1 MKTGVCTDAGKIRE
15 INQDDYAIHENGC
28 CLYIIADGMGG
39 HQCGEIASR
48 MAVEVIS
55 EHVKKFM
62 SDDLDISSTKGI
74 LFEAFNRAN
83 KKILEY
89 THIEPACAGMGTTLT
104 LLYYC
109 ARHSII
115 GHIGD
120 SRAYVLHNNSL
131 VQVSSDHSLVEELK
145 RSGEITE
152 IEAHNHPQRHV
163 ITRALGMG
171 DQVKVDLFQVELHEN
186 DNVLLCTD
194 GLTNLVNDDEICKTL
209 LTIDPEPVLAQKL
222 VQLAIERGGHDN
234 ITVLLVNIQG
244 TSKES
249 R

>member
-28 CLYIIADGMGG
+28 YLYIIADGMGG

-62 SDDLDISSTKGI
+62 SDDNDIASTKGI

-104 LLYYC
+104 LLYHC

-131 VQVSSDHSLVEELK
+131 IQVSSDHSLVEELK

-152 IEAHNHPQRHV
+152 IEAQNHPQRHV

-186 DNVLLCTD
+186 DSVLLCTD
-194 GLTNLVNDDEICKTL
+194 GLTNLVNDDEILKTL
-209 LTIDPEPVLAQKL
+209 LTIDPEPVLARKL
-222 VQLAIERGGHDN
+222 VQIAIERGGHDN

-244 TSKES
+244 ASKES

>member
-1 MKTGVCTDAGKIRE
+1 MKTGVCTDAGRIRD
-15 INQDDYAIHENGC
+15 INQDDYAIHEDGC
-28 CLYIIADGMGG
+28 CLYIVADGMGG

-62 SDDLDISSTKGI
+62 SPDLEISSAKGI

-83 KKILEY
+83 KRILEY
-89 THIEPACAGMGTTLT
+89 THLEPACVGMGTTLT
-104 LLYYC
+104 MLCHC
-109 ARHSII
+109 AMHSII

-120 SRAYVLHNNSL
+120 SRAYILHDNSL
-131 VQVSSDHSLVEELK
+131 IQVSNDHSLVEELK
-145 RSGEITE
+145 KSGEISE
-152 IEAHNHPQRHV
+152 SEAQKHPQRHI

-171 DQVKVDLFQVELHEN
+171 DQVKADLFQVELHEN
-186 DNVLLCTD
+186 DKVLLCTD
-194 GLTNLVNDDEICKTL
+194 GLTNLVNDEEILSTL
-209 LTIDPEPVLAQKL
+209 LNIDPEPVLAQRL

-244 TSKES
+244 ASKES